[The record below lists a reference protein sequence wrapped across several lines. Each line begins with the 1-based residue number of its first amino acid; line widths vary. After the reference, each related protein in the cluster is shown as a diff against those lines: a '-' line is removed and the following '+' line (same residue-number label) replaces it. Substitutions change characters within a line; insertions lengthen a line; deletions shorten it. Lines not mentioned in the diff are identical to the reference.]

1 MYAYLSYFCGTGKTS
16 GVEVMCVK
24 QYDVII
30 IGAGPAGIF
39 AGLELSKCGMK
50 TLILEK
56 GNDITARRCPT
67 EHFGTSCVRCKP
79 CDIVCGWGGAGAFS
93 DGKLTLTTEF
103 GGILDSYMDKS
114 KVAELIEYI
123 DKIYLDFGATSTVY
137 GDDKKDEIRRIQRI
151 AASADLNLIPARIRH
166 LGTEKC
172 TEILTRMREH
182 LDDKCEIRTNCP
194 VQSITVENGK
204 YVGVVLST
212 GEIVKSKYL
221 VAAPGREGAEW
232 FSNQAAS
239 LGLSMITNP
248 VDIGVRVELPAV
260 VMEHITEIVYESKLV
275 YFTKSFDD
283 RVRTFCMNPYGVV
296 VNENNS
302 GLITVNGHS
311 YADKGTDNT
320 NFALLVSKSFTEP
333 FKEPITYGKSIAN
346 LANLLGGGVIVQ
358 RLGDLLDGRR
368 STPERIQ
375 RGMVHPTLK
384 DATPGDLSL
393 VLPYRHMVAIKEML
407 EALDKVAPGVNSR
420 HTLLY
425 GVEVKFY
432 SSRPQLNNVLESEI
446 TNLFAAG
453 DGAGVT
459 RGLAQASAA
468 GVIVARE
475 ISAREA
481 VVPR

>member
-1 MYAYLSYFCGTGKTS
+1 MTKH
-16 GVEVMCVK
+16 
-24 QYDVII
+24 YDVIV

-39 AGLELSKCGMK
+39 TGLELAAAGLSC
-50 TLILEK
+50 LILEK
-56 GNDITARRCPT
+56 GRDITSRRCPIN
-67 EHFGTSCVRCKP
+67 HHGGKCLRCKP
-79 CDIVCGWGGAGAFS
+79 CDILCGWGGAGAFS

-103 GGILDSYMDKS
+103 GGILEEYMDKS
-114 KVAELIEYI
+114 RVAELIEYI
-123 DKIYLDFGATSTVY
+123 DKVYLRFGATTTVY
-137 GDDKKDEIRRIQRI
+137 GDDKKEEIRRIQRV
-151 AASADLNLIPARIRH
+151 AAAADLNFIQARIRH

-172 TEILTRMREH
+172 TEILTRMREF
-182 LDDKCEIRTNCP
+182 LDDKCEIRTNTP
-194 VQSITVENGK
+194 VKSIIVRDGK
-204 YVGVVLST
+204 YTGIELDSGEVL
-212 GEIVKSKYL
+212 ESKYL

-232 FSNQAAS
+232 FSGQAAS

-275 YFTKSFDD
+275 YYTKSFDD
-283 RVRTFCMNPYGVV
+283 RVRTFCMNPYGEV
-296 VNENNS
+296 VNENNA

-311 YADKGTDNT
+311 YAEKKTQNT

-333 FKEPITYGKSIAN
+333 FKEPITYGKSIAK

-368 STPERIQ
+368 STPERIS
-375 RGMVHPTLK
+375 RGMVQPTLK

-393 VLPYRHMVAIKEML
+393 VLPYRHLVAIIEML

-432 SSRPQLNNVLESEI
+432 SSRPRLSSVLESEI
-446 TNLFAAG
+446 ENFFAAG

-468 GVIVARE
+468 GVVVAKEIIARE
-475 ISAREA
+475 GKMA
-481 VVPR
+481 